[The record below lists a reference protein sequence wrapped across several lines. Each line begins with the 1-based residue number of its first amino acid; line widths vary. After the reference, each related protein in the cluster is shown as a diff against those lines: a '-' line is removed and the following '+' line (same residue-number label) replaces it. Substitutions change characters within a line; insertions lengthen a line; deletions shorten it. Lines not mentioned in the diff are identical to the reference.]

1 MNDFDNEN
9 MGQRPTATQMRDRP
23 MQAEAMME
31 KREEFTAGRKHEVF
45 MLAESIVDQVKKAG
59 LRGRERCFLKTMCE
73 LLLES

>member
-31 KREEFTAGRKHEVF
+31 AGRKHEVF
-45 MLAESIVDQVKKAG
+45 E
-59 LRGRERCFLKTMCE
+59 
-73 LLLES
+73 